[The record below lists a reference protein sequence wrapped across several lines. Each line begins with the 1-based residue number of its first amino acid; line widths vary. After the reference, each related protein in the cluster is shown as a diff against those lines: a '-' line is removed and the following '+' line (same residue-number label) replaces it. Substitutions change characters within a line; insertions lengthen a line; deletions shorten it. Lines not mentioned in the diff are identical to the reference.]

1 MSRYQEA
8 LLGQVVAQ
16 LKRDENDALRCD
28 THEIFYVSDRGCPG
42 CAERERIIKLL
53 EETLG
58 FDFDIGIFDL
68 ESNCQIDLE
77 MLIELIKGENK

>member
-16 LKRDENDALRCD
+16 LKRDENNALRCD

-53 EETLG
+53 ENMGGETCDG
-58 FDFDIGIFDL
+58 DIHFCK
-68 ESNCQIDLE
+68 EECTCE
-77 MLIELIKGENK
+77 LIALIKGENK